1 MQPLVAE
8 IPKLT
13 VQSSDLPDGLIIPVD
28 IPSIDD
34 FKKQFEAAVSDDG
47 CHFYIDTSIL
57 VWLTQIGKAARAQL
71 KDWIDTVQA
80 PRYLVRDR
88 DAAYGEVFIR
98 RLRSMGIRDRP
109 TWPRSPWR
117 NAYAERLIGSIRRE
131 CLDHVVVF
139 GERVHELS

>member
-13 VQSSDLPDGLIIPVD
+13 VQSFDLPDGLIIPVD

-71 KDWIDTVQA
+71 KDWIDTVGENRFHV
-80 PRYLVRDR
+80 PVW
-88 DAAYGEVFIR
+88 AAHEFFNHHVN
-98 RLRSMGIRDRP
+98 D
-109 TWPRSPWR
+109 
-117 NAYAERLIGSIRRE
+117 LIGRKLSGAADAMRKTADEVLCVPRT
-131 CLDHVVVF
+131 LS
-139 GERVHELS
+139 ELMP